1 MQGMQ
6 RMMFILFYFPQG
18 ELRIAVL
25 PTHLT
30 YDAPWPI
37 RKVPLRATPYS
48 VAYNKENKVC
58 SCVLQ
63 HTKHFVQLH
72 MVSDEFR
79 PGRAKPV
86 F

>member
-1 MQGMQ
+1 MI
-6 RMMFILFYFPQG
+6 FAVFFFPQG

-48 VAYNKENKVC
+48 VAYNRENKVC
-58 SCVLQ
+58 SYILQ
-63 HTKHFVQLH
+63 YIKYIDQLDT
-72 MVSDEFR
+72 VGDGLTSGWTIPA
-79 PGRAKPV
+79 PGLSA
-86 F
+86 